1 MRRMGLIK
9 RGLALALCG
18 MLMIPAAGTLWK
30 PIIAKAGSTNLP
42 GGAGISGTQ
51 SDTTGDTDN
60 TNTAPESLQTDQN
73 DNSSVNPEPRSAQD
87 PADAGKDPKK
97 EDNDKNSNEENE
109 TTDPAKAL
117 ADEKLAAQ
125 NVLDDYFELKK
136 SSIPEDKWSEA
147 SNAVSSSKTAI
158 NNCKSSSGISDRLTE
173 GKAKVDS
180 YIPAPP
186 SSEPEPEP
194 EPETTNNNIMV
205 GGDWVTPT
213 ANGGSQVSVV
223 LPIVNM
229 GRTHVDNI
237 VVTPQISDDAS
248 KWPFEIET
256 SNYTQTIDM
265 LPGTDDGGDDMERR
279 RELTWILRTRKDAPG
294 GYRPI
299 VFDVTFENEDHTL
312 TTVNLTTYVKVKGTT
327 GTSADG
333 TASTPRVI
341 VTGFTTDPE
350 EVRAGETFT
359 LTLHMQNTSRS
370 TAVQNM
376 LFDIQAASEST
387 DTTYVAA
394 AFLPTAGSS
403 TIFVDRI
410 AAGATKDISMEMEAR
425 SDLAQKPYVVN
436 VKMNYE
442 DESVH
447 AYENTASVSIPV
459 RQEARVDI
467 SSIEVM
473 PDSIDVGNEA
483 NVMFSVYNIGKTKLY
498 NTSVKFISDSVTGGD
513 TYLGNIDPGATSNVD
528 AYLSGAA
535 ATMDDGIVKIQITF
549 EDEAGEATTIE
560 KEMTLFVNEMY
571 FPDDMEMEGMYGED
585 MTDQQGGFKIWMV
598 IVPVVLIA
606 AGIIVFVVIRRKKKK
621 KARELL
627 ELEEDL
633 DDISDDDTDDLS
645 DDDDGIET
653 EKLSPWK
660 KWKKRRAEKRN
671 GL

>member
-9 RGLALALCG
+9 RGLVLALCA
-18 MLMIPAAGTLWK
+18 MLTVPAVAMLWE
-30 PIIAKAGSTNLP
+30 PLAVEATTATDSNAENLASAKA
-42 GGAGISGTQ
+42 
-51 SDTTGDTDN
+51 
-60 TNTAPESLQTDQN
+60 
-73 DNSSVNPEPRSAQD
+73 
-87 PADAGKDPKK
+87 DAVARL
-97 EDNDKNSNEENE
+97 EDYY
-109 TTDPAKAL
+109 AL
-117 ADEKLAAQ
+117 KI
-125 NVLDDYFELKK
+125 
-136 SSIPEDKWSEA
+136 SSIPEDKRAKALEA
-147 SNAVSSSKTAI
+147 KTAAI
-158 NNCKSSSGISDRLTE
+158 TAIKACNSTE
-173 GKAKVDS
+173 GVDARLAAGKSAIDS
-180 YIPAPP
+180 YIPTP
-186 SSEPEPEP
+186 SEPEPEP
-194 EPETTNNNIMV
+194 TTTNNNIMV
-205 GGDWVTPT
+205 GGNWITPV

-229 GRTHVDNI
+229 GRTRVKNV
-237 VVTPQISDDAS
+237 VVTPQISDDAN

-256 SNYTQTIDM
+256 SNYTQTIDR

-294 GYRPI
+294 GYRPV
-299 VFDVTFENEDHTL
+299 VFDVTFENDDHTL
-312 TTVNLTTYVKVKGTT
+312 TTVNLTTYVNVKGTT

-341 VTGFTTDPE
+341 VTGFSTNPE

-359 LTLHMQNTSRS
+359 LTLHMQNTSKA

-410 AAGATKDISMEMEAR
+410 PAGATKDISMEMEAR

-442 DESVH
+442 DENVN

-473 PDSIDVGNEA
+473 PESIDVGNEA

-498 NTSVKFISDSVTGGD
+498 NTSVKFIADSVSGGD
-513 TYLGNIDPGATSNVD
+513 TYLGNIDPGATANVD

-535 ATMDDGIVKIQITF
+535 ATMDDGIVKIEITF

-571 FPDDMEMEGMYGED
+571 FPDDMMTDD
-585 MTDQQGGFKIWMV
+585 MNGGDMMDQQGGFKIWWV
-598 IVPVVLIA
+598 IVPAVVVIA
-606 AGIIVFVVIRRKKKK
+606 AIVIFIVIRKKKK
-621 KARELL
+621 KKAQELL
-627 ELEEDL
+627 ELEDDL
-633 DDISDDDTDDLS
+633 DELTEDGSDDGESEDV
-645 DDDDGIET
+645 ET
-653 EKLSPWK
+653 EKLSFWK
-660 KWKKRRAEKRN
+660 KWKKRREEKRN

>member
-9 RGLALALCG
+9 RGLAAALCC
-18 MLMIPAAGTLWK
+18 MLCVPAAGMLWEPMEVEATVPDDSK
-30 PIIAKAGSTNLP
+30 IPQDKKNTRQAKIRELVSYFEKYKNLIEKEKKNSIEESVN
-42 GGAGISGTQ
+42 AIKQQLQDVATSGTDYLV
-51 SDTTGDTDN
+51 SDADTDELIA
-60 TNTAPESLQTDQN
+60 TMKLRI
-73 DNSSVNPEPRSAQD
+73 DNA
-87 PADAGKDPKK
+87 AGVVRQEAEGD
-97 EDNDKNSNEENE
+97 SNEG
-109 TTDPAKAL
+109 D
-117 ADEKLAAQ
+117 
-125 NVLDDYFELKK
+125 
-136 SSIPEDKWSEA
+136 SIPTPD
-147 SNAVSSSKTAI
+147 
-158 NNCKSSSGISDRLTE
+158 
-173 GKAKVDS
+173 
-180 YIPAPP
+180 
-186 SSEPEPEP
+186 PEPEP
-194 EPETTNNNIMV
+194 TTSNSNIMV
-205 GGDWVTPT
+205 GGNWITPV
-213 ANGGSQVSVV
+213 ANGGQYVNVV

-229 GRTHVDNI
+229 GRRRVKNA
-237 VVTPQISDDAS
+237 VVTPQISQDPA

-256 SNYTQTIDM
+256 SNYTQTIDR
-265 LPGTDDGGDDMERR
+265 LPGTDEGGDDMERR
-279 RELTWILRTRKDAPG
+279 RELTWVLKTRKDAPG
-294 GYRPI
+294 GYMPI
-299 VFDVTFENEDHTL
+299 AFDVTYENDDLSL
-312 TTVNLTTYVKVKGTT
+312 TTVTLTTYVNVKGTT
-327 GTSADG
+327 GVSSDG

-341 VTGFTTDPE
+341 VTGFSTSPE

-359 LTLHMQNTSRS
+359 LTLHMQNTSRA

-442 DESVH
+442 DENVN

-483 NVMFSVYNIGKTKLY
+483 NVMFSVYNIGKTKLF
-498 NTSVKFISDSVTGGD
+498 NTSVKFISDSVSGGD
-513 TYLGNIDPGATSNVD
+513 TYLGNIEPGATANVD

-535 ATMDDGIVKIQITF
+535 ATMDDGIVKIEITF

-571 FPDDMEMEGMYGED
+571 FPNDMEIDGVYGEEMID
-585 MTDQQGGFKIWMV
+585 SPGGFKIWWA
-598 IVPVVLIA
+598 IVPGILIVI
-606 AGIIVFVVIRRKKKK
+606 GIIVFVVIRRKKKK
-621 KARELL
+621 AQELL

-633 DDISDDDTDDLS
+633 VDAGEEDLS
-645 DDDDGIET
+645 DDDETET

>member
-9 RGLALALCG
+9 RGLAAALCC
-18 MLMIPAAGTLWK
+18 MLCVPVIGGLPQ
-30 PIIAKAGSTNLP
+30 PIIAKADTP
-42 GGAGISGTQ
+42 RA
-51 SDTTGDTDN
+51 SDSDADLKEVREN
-60 TNTAPESLQTDQN
+60 ACKELDEYYKFKESFIPEGKRAEARAAVDAQIKAIKN
-73 DNSSVNPEPRSAQD
+73 CNSSAIISERLL
-87 PADAGKDPKK
+87 AGRA
-97 EDNDKNSNEENE
+97 
-109 TTDPAKAL
+109 T
-117 ADEKLAAQ
+117 
-125 NVLDDYFELKK
+125 
-136 SSIPEDKWSEA
+136 
-147 SNAVSSSKTAI
+147 
-158 NNCKSSSGISDRLTE
+158 
-173 GKAKVDS
+173 VDS
-180 YIPAPP
+180 YIPSDAPD
-186 SSEPEPEP
+186 SDPEPT
-194 EPETTNNNIMV
+194 TTNSNIMV
-205 GGDWVTPT
+205 GGNWITPV
-213 ANGGSQVSVV
+213 ANGGQYVNVV

-229 GRTHVDNI
+229 GRRRVKNA
-237 VVTPQISDDAS
+237 VVTPQISQDPA

-256 SNYTQTIDM
+256 SNYTQTIDR
-265 LPGTDDGGDDMERR
+265 LPGTDEGGDDMERR
-279 RELTWILRTRKDAPG
+279 RELTWVLKTRKDAPG
-294 GYRPI
+294 GYMPI
-299 VFDVTFENEDHTL
+299 AFDVTYENDDLSL
-312 TTVNLTTYVKVKGTT
+312 TTVTLTTYVNVKGTT
-327 GTSADG
+327 GVSSDG

-341 VTGFTTDPE
+341 VTGFSTSPE

-359 LTLHMQNTSRS
+359 LTLHMQNTSRA

-442 DESVH
+442 DENVN

-483 NVMFSVYNIGKTKLY
+483 NVMFSVYNIGKTKLF
-498 NTSVKFISDSVTGGD
+498 NTSVKFISDSVSGGD
-513 TYLGNIDPGATSNVD
+513 TYLGNIEPGATANVD

-535 ATMDDGIVKIQITF
+535 ATMDDGIVKIEITF

-571 FPDDMEMEGMYGED
+571 FPNDMEIDGVYGEEMID
-585 MTDQQGGFKIWMV
+585 SPGGFKIWWA
-598 IVPVVLIA
+598 IVPGILIVI
-606 AGIIVFVVIRRKKKK
+606 GIIVFVVIRRKKKK
-621 KARELL
+621 AQELL

-633 DDISDDDTDDLS
+633 DDAGEEDLS
-645 DDDDGIET
+645 DDDET
-653 EKLSPWK
+653 
-660 KWKKRRAEKRN
+660 
-671 GL
+671 

>member
-9 RGLALALCG
+9 RGLVLALCA
-18 MLMIPAAGTLWK
+18 MLTVPAVAIPWEPLAMEAVATDSNAENLDAAKLN
-30 PIIAKAGSTNLP
+30 AKN
-42 GGAGISGTQ
+42 
-51 SDTTGDTDN
+51 
-60 TNTAPESLQTDQN
+60 ELQ
-73 DNSSVNPEPRSAQD
+73 
-87 PADAGKDPKK
+87 
-97 EDNDKNSNEENE
+97 
-109 TTDPAKAL
+109 
-117 ADEKLAAQ
+117 
-125 NVLDDYFELKK
+125 DYYNFRE
-136 SSIPEDKWSEA
+136 SSIPEDKRA
-147 SNAVSSSKTAI
+147 AAKNAMQTAQDKVGKCLSADGV
-158 NNCKSSSGISDRLTE
+158 NNELAAGKSAI
-173 GKAKVDS
+173 DS
-180 YIPAPP
+180 YIPTP
-186 SSEPEPEP
+186 SEPEP

-205 GGDWVTPT
+205 GGNWITPV

-229 GRTHVDNI
+229 GRTRVKNV
-237 VVTPQISDDAS
+237 VVTPQISDDAN

-256 SNYTQTIDM
+256 SNYTQTIDR

-294 GYRPI
+294 GYRPV
-299 VFDVTFENEDHTL
+299 VFDVTFENDDHTL
-312 TTVNLTTYVKVKGTT
+312 TTVNLTTYVNVKGTT

-341 VTGFTTDPE
+341 VTGFTTSPE

-359 LTLHMQNTSRS
+359 LTLHMQNTSKA

-410 AAGATKDISMEMEAR
+410 PAGATKDISMEMEAR

-442 DESVH
+442 DENVN

-498 NTSVKFISDSVTGGD
+498 NTSVKFIADSVSGGD
-513 TYLGNIDPGATSNVD
+513 TYLGNIDPGATANVD

-535 ATMDDGIVKIQITF
+535 ATMDDGIVKIEITF

-571 FPDDMEMEGMYGED
+571 FPDDMMTDDMYGED
-585 MTDQQGGFKIWMV
+585 MMDQQGGFKIWWV
-598 IVPVVLIA
+598 IVPAVVVIA
-606 AGIIVFVVIRRKKKK
+606 AIVIFIVIRKKKK
-621 KARELL
+621 KKAQELL
-627 ELEEDL
+627 ELEDDFDEPSEDGW
-633 DDISDDDTDDLS
+633 
-645 DDDDGIET
+645 DDGRSEDIGT
-653 EKLSPWK
+653 EKLSFWK
-660 KWKKRRAEKRN
+660 KWKKRREEKRN
-671 GL
+671 NL

>member
-30 PIIAKAGSTNLP
+30 PMAAEANGLSNGP
-42 GGAGISGTQ
+42 GTEGAGKYELGN
-51 SDTTGDTDN
+51 DTVENGDNIEPLKADTG
-60 TNTAPESLQTDQN
+60 N
-73 DNSSVNPEPRSAQD
+73 DGVNSRDKEP
-87 PADAGKDPKK
+87 G
-97 EDNDKNSNEENE
+97 NE
-109 TTDPAKAL
+109 TSEADPLPEAKKDAEAEL
-117 ADEKLAAQ
+117 
-125 NVLDDYFELKK
+125 NDYYIFKEP
-136 SSIPEDKWSEA
+136 SIPEDKRA
-147 SNAVSSSKTAI
+147 AAKAAKDAQITAI
-158 NNCKSSSGISDRLTE
+158 NKCNSLKIIQERLAAGRAE
-173 GKAKVDS
+173 IDS

-186 SSEPEPEP
+186 SSEPEPEPEP

-294 GYRPI
+294 GYRPV
-299 VFDVTFENEDHTL
+299 VFDVTFENEDNTL

-513 TYLGNIDPGATSNVD
+513 TYLGNIDPGATANVD

-645 DDDDGIET
+645 DDDDGTET

>member
-9 RGLALALCG
+9 RGLAAALCC
-18 MLMIPAAGTLWK
+18 MLCVPAAGMLWEPMEVEATVPDDSK
-30 PIIAKAGSTNLP
+30 IPQDKKNTRQAKIRELVSYFEKYKNLIEKEKKNSIEESVN
-42 GGAGISGTQ
+42 AIKQQLQDVATSGTDYLV
-51 SDTTGDTDN
+51 SDADTDELIA
-60 TNTAPESLQTDQN
+60 TMKLRI
-73 DNSSVNPEPRSAQD
+73 DNA
-87 PADAGKDPKK
+87 AGVVRQEAEGD
-97 EDNDKNSNEENE
+97 SNEG
-109 TTDPAKAL
+109 D
-117 ADEKLAAQ
+117 
-125 NVLDDYFELKK
+125 
-136 SSIPEDKWSEA
+136 SIPTPD
-147 SNAVSSSKTAI
+147 
-158 NNCKSSSGISDRLTE
+158 
-173 GKAKVDS
+173 
-180 YIPAPP
+180 
-186 SSEPEPEP
+186 PEPEP
-194 EPETTNNNIMV
+194 TTSNSNIMV
-205 GGDWVTPT
+205 GGNWITPV
-213 ANGGSQVSVV
+213 ANGGQYVNVV

-229 GRTHVDNI
+229 GRRRVKNA
-237 VVTPQISDDAS
+237 VVTPQISQDPA

-256 SNYTQTIDM
+256 SNYTQTIDR
-265 LPGTDDGGDDMERR
+265 LPGTDEGGDDMERR
-279 RELTWILRTRKDAPG
+279 RELTWVLKTRKDAPG
-294 GYRPI
+294 GYMPI
-299 VFDVTFENEDHTL
+299 AFDVTYENDDLSL
-312 TTVNLTTYVKVKGTT
+312 TTVTLTTYVNVKGTT
-327 GTSADG
+327 GVSSDG

-341 VTGFTTDPE
+341 VTGFSTSPE

-359 LTLHMQNTSRS
+359 LTLHMQNTSRA

-442 DESVH
+442 DENVN

-483 NVMFSVYNIGKTKLY
+483 NVMFSVYNIGKTKLF
-498 NTSVKFISDSVTGGD
+498 NTSVKFISDSVSGGD
-513 TYLGNIDPGATSNVD
+513 TYLGNIEPGATANVD

-535 ATMDDGIVKIQITF
+535 ATMDDGIVKIEITF

-571 FPDDMEMEGMYGED
+571 FPNDMEIDGVYGEEMID
-585 MTDQQGGFKIWMV
+585 SPGGFKIWWA
-598 IVPVVLIA
+598 IVPGILIVI
-606 AGIIVFVVIRRKKKK
+606 GIIVFVVIRRKKKK
-621 KARELL
+621 AQELL

-633 DDISDDDTDDLS
+633 DDAGEEDLS
-645 DDDDGIET
+645 DDDETET

>member
-9 RGLALALCG
+9 RGLVLALCA
-18 MLMIPAAGTLWK
+18 MLTVPAAMLWEALDVEAATATDSNAENLAS
-30 PIIAKAGSTNLP
+30 AKA
-42 GGAGISGTQ
+42 
-51 SDTTGDTDN
+51 
-60 TNTAPESLQTDQN
+60 
-73 DNSSVNPEPRSAQD
+73 
-87 PADAGKDPKK
+87 DAVARL
-97 EDNDKNSNEENE
+97 EDYY
-109 TTDPAKAL
+109 A
-117 ADEKLAAQ
+117 
-125 NVLDDYFELKK
+125 LKK
-136 SSIPEDKWSEA
+136 SLIPEDKQAKALEA
-147 SNAVSSSKTAI
+147 KNAAITAI
-158 NNCKSSSGISDRLTE
+158 NNCQSTE
-173 GKAKVDS
+173 GVDARLAAGKSAIDS
-180 YIPAPP
+180 YIPTP
-186 SSEPEPEP
+186 SDPEP

-205 GGDWVTPT
+205 GGNWITPV

-229 GRTHVDNI
+229 GRTRVKNV
-237 VVTPQISDDAS
+237 VVTPQISDDAN

-256 SNYTQTIDM
+256 SNYTQTIDR

-294 GYRPI
+294 GYRPV
-299 VFDVTFENEDHTL
+299 VFDVTFENDDHTL
-312 TTVNLTTYVKVKGTT
+312 TTVNLTTYVNVKGTT

-341 VTGFTTDPE
+341 VTGFTTSPE

-359 LTLHMQNTSRS
+359 LTLHMQNTSKA

-410 AAGATKDISMEMEAR
+410 PAGATKDISMEMEAR

-442 DESVH
+442 DENVN

-498 NTSVKFISDSVTGGD
+498 NTSVKFIADSVSGGD
-513 TYLGNIDPGATSNVD
+513 TYLGNIDPGATANVD

-535 ATMDDGIVKIQITF
+535 ATMDDGIVKIEITF

-571 FPDDMEMEGMYGED
+571 FPDDMMTDDMYGED
-585 MTDQQGGFKIWMV
+585 MMDQQGGFKIWWV
-598 IVPVVLIA
+598 IVPAVVVIA
-606 AGIIVFVVIRRKKKK
+606 AIVIFIVIRKKKK
-621 KARELL
+621 KKAQELL
-627 ELEEDL
+627 ELEDDFDEPSEDGW
-633 DDISDDDTDDLS
+633 
-645 DDDDGIET
+645 DDGRSEDIGT
-653 EKLSPWK
+653 EKLSFWK
-660 KWKKRRAEKRN
+660 KWKKRREEKRN
-671 GL
+671 NL

>member
-18 MLMIPAAGTLWK
+18 MLMVPAAGTLWK
-30 PIIAKAGSTNLP
+30 PISAKAGSTGLP
-42 GGAGISGTQ
+42 GEEGISRAQ
-51 SDTTGDTDN
+51 SDTTEHTDDMDA
-60 TNTAPESLQTDQN
+60 APESSQTDQN
-73 DNSSVNPEPRSAQD
+73 NNSSVTPEPRSAQN
-87 PADAGKDPKK
+87 PADVGKDTKK
-97 EDNDKNSNEENE
+97 EDNGKDSNAGNE

-117 ADEKLAAQ
+117 ADAKLAAQ
-125 NVLDDYFELKK
+125 NELDDYFELKK
-136 SSIPEDKWSEA
+136 SSIPQDKWSEA

-158 NNCKSSSGISDRLTE
+158 NNCKSNSGISDRLTE

-194 EPETTNNNIMV
+194 ETTNNNIMV
-205 GGDWVTPT
+205 GGNWVTPT

-229 GRTHVDNI
+229 GRTRVENI

-294 GYRPI
+294 GYRPV

-513 TYLGNIDPGATSNVD
+513 TYLGNIDPGATANVD

-571 FPDDMEMEGMYGED
+571 FPDDMEMDGMYGED
-585 MTDQQGGFKIWMV
+585 MADQQGGFKIWMV

-606 AGIIVFVVIRRKKKK
+606 AGIIIFVVIRRKKKK

-645 DDDDGIET
+645 DNDDGTET

>member
-9 RGLALALCG
+9 RGLVLALCA
-18 MLMIPAAGTLWK
+18 MLTVPAVAIPWEPLAMEAVATDSNAENLDAAKLN
-30 PIIAKAGSTNLP
+30 AKN
-42 GGAGISGTQ
+42 
-51 SDTTGDTDN
+51 
-60 TNTAPESLQTDQN
+60 ELQ
-73 DNSSVNPEPRSAQD
+73 
-87 PADAGKDPKK
+87 
-97 EDNDKNSNEENE
+97 
-109 TTDPAKAL
+109 
-117 ADEKLAAQ
+117 
-125 NVLDDYFELKK
+125 DYYNFRE
-136 SSIPEDKWSEA
+136 SSIPEDKRA
-147 SNAVSSSKTAI
+147 AAKNAMQTAQDKVGKCLSVDGV
-158 NNCKSSSGISDRLTE
+158 NNELAAGKSAI
-173 GKAKVDS
+173 DS
-180 YIPAPP
+180 YIPTP
-186 SSEPEPEP
+186 SEPEP

-205 GGDWVTPT
+205 GGNWITPI

-229 GRTHVDNI
+229 GRTRVKNV
-237 VVTPQISDDAS
+237 VVTPQISDDAN

-256 SNYTQTIDM
+256 SNYTQTIDR

-294 GYRPI
+294 GYRPV
-299 VFDVTFENEDHTL
+299 VFDVTFENDDHTL
-312 TTVNLTTYVKVKGTT
+312 TTVNLTTYVNVKGTT

-341 VTGFTTDPE
+341 VTGFSTNPE

-359 LTLHMQNTSRS
+359 LTLHMQNTSKA

-410 AAGATKDISMEMEAR
+410 PAGATKDISMEMEAR

-442 DESVH
+442 DENVN

-498 NTSVKFISDSVTGGD
+498 NTSVKFIADSVSGGD
-513 TYLGNIDPGATSNVD
+513 TYLGNIDPGATANVD

-535 ATMDDGIVKIQITF
+535 ATMDDGIVKIEITF

-571 FPDDMEMEGMYGED
+571 FPDDMMTDDMYGED
-585 MTDQQGGFKIWMV
+585 MMDQQGGFKIWWV
-598 IVPVVLIA
+598 IVPAVAVIA
-606 AGIIVFVVIRRKKKK
+606 AIVIFIVIRKKKK
-621 KARELL
+621 KKAQELL
-627 ELEEDL
+627 ELEDDFDEPSEDGW
-633 DDISDDDTDDLS
+633 
-645 DDDDGIET
+645 DDGRSEDIGT
-653 EKLSPWK
+653 EKLSFWK
-660 KWKKRRAEKRN
+660 KWKKRREEKRN
-671 GL
+671 NL